1 MSKSGTAAGKTPL
14 RRYAVVGVLMVIFS
28 LSSGCDDDNWR
39 SEKIQPPEAG
49 SRVRIQVEVVKVR
62 HGDVYSPIR
71 ATGTVVADIEA
82 RVSAKVSGRIE
93 VVAVDEGDRLSE
105 GRLIARL
112 EQRDFELACKSALA
126 QRDMVKASAR
136 EATLNLTN
144 VTREKLRI
152 ENLYQRKVVSQQSY
166 DDAVTAY
173 RMALARVDV
182 LEAQSK
188 AAIAGLELAGRRL
201 EDSRVTAPFSG
212 YVTEKYVNEG
222 ECISPGM
229 PIVTIMNIDQVKAEV
244 KVPEM
249 ELTRVALG
257 IPVDMEIDALEDH
270 RFEGQ
275 ISAINARVDP
285 INRNFTVKI
294 KIPNPQHLIK
304 SGMFARITIKTD
316 IIRDV
321 PVVPERALV
330 ADAQGGNAVF
340 MLENGKARRRSVI
353 VGARGEGIVQIKE
366 GLARGETILVS
377 GNYGLTDGSEVDARE
392 VGY

>member
-1 MSKSGTAAGKTPL
+1 MILLA
-14 RRYAVVGVLMVIFS
+14 
-28 LSSGCDDDNWR
+28 LSSGCDDENWR

-49 SRVRIQVEVVKVR
+49 SRVRIQMEVVDVR
-62 HGDVYSPIR
+62 RGDVYSPIR
-71 ATGTVVADIEA
+71 ATGTVVPDIEA
-82 RVSAKVSGRIE
+82 KVSAKVSGRIE

-105 GRLIARL
+105 GQLIARL
-112 EQRDFELACKSALA
+112 EQRDFELAYKNALA

-136 EATLNLTN
+136 ESTLNLTN

-166 DDAVTAY
+166 DDAVPAY

-188 AAIAGLELAGRRL
+188 AAIADLELARHRL

-212 YVTEKYVNEG
+212 YVPEKYVNEG

-244 KVPEM
+244 KAPEM

-257 IPVDMEIDALEDH
+257 IPVDLEIDAPEDH
-270 RFEGQ
+270 RFEGK

-285 INRNFTVKI
+285 ISRNFTVKI
-294 KIPNPQHLIK
+294 KIPNPKHLIK

-330 ADAQGGNAVF
+330 VDAQGGNAVF
-340 MLENGKARRRSVI
+340 MLENGKARRRSVT
-353 VGARGEGIVQIKE
+353 VGVRGEGIVQIKE

>member
-1 MSKSGTAAGKTPL
+1 M
-14 RRYAVVGVLMVIFS
+14 VLFA

-49 SRVRIQVEVVKVR
+49 SRVRIQVEVVEVR

-82 RVSAKVSGRIE
+82 KVSAKVSGRIE
-93 VVAVDEGDRLSE
+93 VVAVDEGDRMSE
-105 GRLIARL
+105 GGLIARL
-112 EQRDFELACKSALA
+112 EQRDFELTYKSALA

-188 AAIAGLELAGRRL
+188 AAIADLELARRRL

-222 ECISPGM
+222 EFISPGM

-257 IPVDMEIDALEDH
+257 IPVDLEIDALEDH

-294 KIPNPQHLIK
+294 KIPNPKHLIK

-340 MLENGKARRRSVI
+340 MLENGKARCRSVI

-392 VGY
+392 VRY

>member
-105 GRLIARL
+105 GGLIARL
-112 EQRDFELACKSALA
+112 EQRDFELAYKSALA

-188 AAIAGLELAGRRL
+188 AAIADLELAGRRL

-222 ECISPGM
+222 EFISPGM

-270 RFEGQ
+270 RFEGK

-294 KIPNPQHLIK
+294 KIPNPKHLIK

-316 IIRDV
+316 IMRDV
-321 PVVPERALV
+321 PVVPDRALV
-330 ADAQGGNAVF
+330 TDAQGGNAVF
-340 MLENGKARRRSVI
+340 MLENGKARRKSVT